1 MFSKVKLYEQRYREL
16 NEYRLAKAQEFVNE
30 KGKLFFNLVPLMLHL
45 NNSAVPCA
53 LAGDVPHGICNFKLN
68 DIQRQ
73 VLDDYSVATASV
85 IDINTA
91 EESILGLYCM
101 GSTASVGQS
110 PNSDFDYWV
119 CVSEYMPNERIRL
132 LEKKC
137 KFIKEMAASS
147 EYKLDV
153 NFFIV
158 KTDKFKQ
165 HLNVDKKNAE
175 DLIDCGMGVDEEN
188 CGTALH
194 MFLLDEFYRSAICV
208 AGKMLTWMI
217 VPCSHEHDYNEYV
230 RQLYAKRIISRDEWL
245 DLGCIGDIPSNEYYG
260 AALWLLYKGIDSP
273 FKASIKIL
281 LMETYSAEYPQT
293 QLISMRVK
301 DWMQNNEG
309 YSLNLDS
316 YYMVFEKISRFLRNH
331 NDYERLELL
340 RICFFQKIN
349 EGFAK
354 IVDPQAQAGRRTLIN
369 NMIEAWGWSMETVS
383 RLSNRNTWNIVDV
396 VNIYQRVFNVMIQ
409 SYHALLTFGV
419 EYKVTDAIS
428 YRDLSVLSRKL
439 FVVFDSFPGK
449 VKQYLLSNKLN
460 LAEKNISFIEARD
473 STVLKKGWYV
483 YNKSLNDPSLIG
495 TPPIFYFSN
504 LVSAVAT
511 CYFNALINKKTVI
524 EVHTPNKNIT
534 SERVRGI
541 CNELKS
547 QFENYPSVVGN
558 NSLLGVT
565 NVKTMIVLVNFT
577 QDPTRNHKF
586 QGGMDR
592 SSMSTFS
599 YGNSNEC
606 LIGSLSVIMSNS
618 WNEIICNH
626 YEGQDAVEDFL
637 KEMSHIFIP
646 GAALPVSTT
655 VLDFSTHMGDVM
667 VRPDMENLINLC
679 MNNLHKKLLTSKNIT
694 IGKVDYILQFNSRAM
709 NLVRAEEVKEKNPIK
724 AEIINRGEAN
734 KDLVPSIIEANCM
747 YGLTQYFFVKND
759 NDSYQIF
766 NSSENQELKIYDN
779 FKASISELILDI
791 TSYYTH
797 SQSKFAKEKEKH
809 KYRQYFNL
817 PQFFLVDV
825 ANNTISP
832 L

>member
-1 MFSKVKLYEQRYREL
+1 MFSKIKLYEQRYREL
-16 NEYRLAKAQEFVNE
+16 NEYRLEKAQEFVNE

-45 NNSAVPCA
+45 NSSAVPCA

-68 DIQRQ
+68 DIQRR
-73 VLDDYSVATASV
+73 VLDDYSEATASV
-85 IDINTA
+85 IDTNTT

-119 CVSEYMPNERIRL
+119 CVSEYMPDERVRL

-158 KTDKFKQ
+158 KTDKFKKR
-165 HLNVDKKNAE
+165 HNKEGKNPDE
-175 DLIDCGMGVDEEN
+175 RMDSGMGVDEEN

-208 AGKMLTWMI
+208 AGKLLTWMI
-217 VPCSHEHDYNEYV
+217 VPCSHEHDYDEYV
-230 RQLYAKRIISRDEWL
+230 QKLYARRIISRDEWL
-245 DLGCIGDIPSNEYYG
+245 DLGAIGDIPSDEYYG

-340 RICFFQKIN
+340 RICFYLKIN
-349 EGFAK
+349 EGFTK
-354 IVDPQAQAGRRTLIN
+354 ISDPVAQSARRTLIN
-369 NMIEAWGWSMETVS
+369 NMIEAWGWNMETVS
-383 RLSNRNTWNIVDV
+383 RLSNRNNWNIVDV
-396 VNIYQRVFNVMIQ
+396 VSIYNRVFNVMIQ

-439 FVVFDSFPGK
+439 FVVFDKFPGK
-449 VKQYLLSNKLN
+449 IQQYLLSSKLN
-460 LAEKNISFIEARD
+460 LAEKQLSFVEVRD
-473 STVLKKGWYV
+473 STILKKGWYV
-483 YNKSLNDPSLIG
+483 YNKALNDLSIIG
-495 TPPIFYFSN
+495 TPPIFYFDN

-511 CYFNALINKKTVI
+511 CYFNALINHKTAI
-524 EVHTPNKNIT
+524 SVHSANSSLT
-534 SERVRGI
+534 SERVKVI

-547 QFENYPSVVGN
+547 QFVNYPAEVGN
-558 NSLLGVT
+558 TSLLGVT
-565 NVKTMIVLVNFT
+565 SVKNVFILVNYSS
-577 QDPTRNHKF
+577 DPTRKHKF
-586 QGGMDR
+586 QGAMSR
-592 SSMSTFS
+592 VPMSTFS
-599 YGNSNEC
+599 YGSTKEC
-606 LIGSLSVIMSNS
+606 LVGSIAAVLSNS
-618 WNEIICNH
+618 WNELICYN
-626 YEGQDAVEDFL
+626 YEGPDAMVDFL
-637 KEMSHIFIP
+637 NEMSHLFVP
-646 GAALPVSTT
+646 GASMPDSAYVM
-655 VLDFSTHMGDVM
+655 DFSAHMGDAM
-667 VRPDMENLINLC
+667 IKPDVENLLSLC
-679 MNNLHKKLLTSKNIT
+679 MNNLNKKLLTSKSIT
-694 IGKVDYILQFNSRAM
+694 IGGVDYVLQFNSRTM
-709 NLVRAEEVKEKNPIK
+709 NLVRAEEIKEKNPIK
-724 AEIINRGEAN
+724 AEILSSGEAN
-734 KDLVPSIIEANCM
+734 RELVPSIIEANCM

-759 NDSYQIF
+759 NETYQIF
-766 NSSENQELKIYDN
+766 NSSENQELRIYDN

-791 TSYYTH
+791 TSYYTR
-797 SQSKFAKEKEKH
+797 SQSQFSKEKEKH

-825 ANNTISP
+825 SNNTISP